1 MERCR
6 IGPINLD
13 GDYGMKGTRVI
24 LSKFSYYTQLGGR
37 ELRRKSLGNLKQRQ
51 TLRQVTSFIQ
61 LYGSVIMNWSQ
72 IRS

>member
-61 LYGSVIMNWSQ
+61 LCGSVIMNRSQ

>member
-24 LSKFSYYTQLGGR
+24 LKFSYYTQLGGR

-61 LYGSVIMNWSQ
+61 LYGSVIMNRSQ

>member
-37 ELRRKSLGNLKQRQ
+37 EPRRKSLGNLKQRQ

-61 LYGSVIMNWSQ
+61 LYGLVIMNRSQ

>member
-13 GDYGMKGTRVI
+13 GDYGMIGTRVI

-61 LYGSVIMNWSQ
+61 LYGSVIMNRSQ

>member
-37 ELRRKSLGNLKQRQ
+37 ELRRKSFGNLKQRQ

-61 LYGSVIMNWSQ
+61 LYGSVIMNRSQ

>member
-61 LYGSVIMNWSQ
+61 LYGSVIMNRSQ

>member
-51 TLRQVTSFIQ
+51 TLRQVTSFIR
-61 LYGSVIMNWSQ
+61 LYGSVIMNRSQ

>member
-13 GDYGMKGTRVI
+13 GDYGMKGTSVI

-61 LYGSVIMNWSQ
+61 LYGSVIMNRSQ

>member
-61 LYGSVIMNWSQ
+61 LYGSVIMNPSQ